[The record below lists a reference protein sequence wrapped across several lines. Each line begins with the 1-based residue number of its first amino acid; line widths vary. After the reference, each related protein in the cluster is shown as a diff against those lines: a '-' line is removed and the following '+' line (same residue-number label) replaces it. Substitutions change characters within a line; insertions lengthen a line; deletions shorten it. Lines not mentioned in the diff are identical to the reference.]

1 MFYAVGPMSKAPASA
16 PLANAHLFHYCA
28 HKSGMGMDVSEKE
41 RQAKIIEE
49 MSKGSQFYIRQVE
62 QSRKAEEKGIEMMA
76 KLNSMDNRDII
87 LAQRHASDRVIETEK
102 RRNFSRVL
110 AVLDMDMFFAAVEI
124 RDQPHLKELPVAVG
138 GSSMISTTNYVAR
151 KFGVRSAMPGFIGKK
166 LCPTLI
172 FVSPNYE
179 KYEMVAEQ
187 IRAIIKEYDPKFT
200 SHSCDE
206 VYMDLTHAAEIRL
219 QQSNENSSCSSSS
232 SSSNSG
238 SSSSSST
245 GGDIV
250 EADPYLLRLRVA
262 ACEVLHE
269 IRQRVTA
276 TTGGLT
282 CSAGL
287 ANNFMLAKVTQFNS
301 IVVSFNLSLPTLS
314 IRTISYSFAIAP
326 HSVLNR
332 FDHFSIP
339 FLLTSHWLCYEQI
352 CADMNKPDGQFECPC
367 TRQGVLNFM
376 ETLPTRKLGGIGK
389 VQEKLLSSLGMAKSK
404 YLPILS
410 PLFSLTHFI
419 TCIP

>member
-1 MFYAVGPMSKAPASA
+1 MSKAPASA

-76 KLNSMDNRDII
+76 KLNAMDNRDII
-87 LAQRHASDRVIETEK
+87 LAQRHASDRVVETEK

-166 LCPTLI
+166 LCPNLI

-206 VYMDLTHAAEIRL
+206 VYMDLTHAAEMRL
-219 QQSNENSSCSSSS
+219 QQTNENSSSS
-232 SSSNSG
+232 SSSTSSSNSG
-238 SSSSSST
+238 SSSSSSNIGSSSSSSSSSST

-262 ACEVLHE
+262 ACEVLRE

-287 ANNFMLAKVTQFNS
+287 ANNFMLAKVTQFNPRGTQPLFTQPYLFERS
-301 IVVSFNLSLPTLS
+301 YIHLPFHHILYP
-314 IRTISYSFAIAP
+314 IFLTISP
-326 HSVLNR
+326 
-332 FDHFSIP
+332 
-339 FLLTSHWLCYEQI
+339 
-352 CADMNKPDGQFECPC
+352 
-367 TRQGVLNFM
+367 
-376 ETLPTRKLGGIGK
+376 
-389 VQEKLLSSLGMAKSK
+389 SLF
-404 YLPILS
+404 
-410 PLFSLTHFI
+410 FSLLIGYVTTRFAP
-419 TCIP
+419 T